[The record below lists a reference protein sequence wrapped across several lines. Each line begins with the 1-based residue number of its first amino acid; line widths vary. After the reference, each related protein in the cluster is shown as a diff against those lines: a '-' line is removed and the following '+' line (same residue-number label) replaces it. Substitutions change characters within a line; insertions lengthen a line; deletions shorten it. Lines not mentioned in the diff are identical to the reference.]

1 MEVVTS
7 ATMPMPSLDDF
18 VKLMV
23 SSARI
28 LAATKILVSA
38 ALMVAVAKVLATMPR
53 CEVPPVS
60 QMTLK
65 AVSAP
70 SAVVPGSCEPHLA
83 R

>member
-1 MEVVTS
+1 
-7 ATMPMPSLDDF
+7 MPMPSLDNF

-53 CEVPPVS
+53 REVPPVS
-60 QMTLK
+60 RMTLE
-65 AVSAP
+65 AVPVP
-70 SAVVPGSCEPHLA
+70 SAVVPGSCELHLA
-83 R
+83 RR